1 MVSPNAEV
9 LVHRLQGIASASDHH
24 QEKLILL
31 AVPEV
36 DLPSGKSDQPFA
48 CPYEGCGRHFSSE
61 QLCREH
67 NRSTHRFS
75 CRNPGCERD
84 FTNGALLAQHEDEH
98 TRRDSNFQT
107 RTCPHPGCGQ
117 IFPDQATL
125 FAHYDGLRPLSV
137 YSPGRKLPYKCPFCQ
152 KKYVMER
159 YMTGHQRREHSTNGR
174 SPSEQYESQAAL
186 IRESHASMA
195 RKASRVPA
203 ENTPIIYSAAKT
215 STKPQVKREEGTLTM
230 EKPTVYM
237 DEIEPVSP
245 PYHQSSGQV
254 SYNRSEKMAVGYVLH
269 SDITADAP
277 PYSENEDMDSG
288 EEHPETYALDD
299 WEMPWET
306 AIGLHQ
312 KSDRFPSDA
321 LGYGIIHWVLTLLDM
336 NHWLT
341 VSEVVE
347 LWDAFLTPA
356 QRVIILEQLNQID
369 VGRDD
374 TAVLS
379 ALHGSVLCESIH
391 GWAQF
396 KLLTLQVPEELRQH
410 SSSAKGTTWAILK
423 YCTELERLIKEGRL
437 TASALDL
444 VWPVSLREA
453 PVDEARVHVD
463 APFIELLAALE
474 ARVKCRTVH
483 PSWTQFT
490 NELVLKEMTRY
501 LQDLKTEAEATRSLN
516 LRTIDWFGKMNLL

>member
-1 MVSPNAEV
+1 
-9 LVHRLQGIASASDHH
+9 
-24 QEKLILL
+24 
-31 AVPEV
+31 
-36 DLPSGKSDQPFA
+36 
-48 CPYEGCGRHFSSE
+48 
-61 QLCREH
+61 
-67 NRSTHRFS
+67 
-75 CRNPGCERD
+75 
-84 FTNGALLAQHEDEH
+84 
-98 TRRDSNFQT
+98 
-107 RTCPHPGCGQ
+107 
-117 IFPDQATL
+117 
-125 FAHYDGLRPLSV
+125 
-137 YSPGRKLPYKCPFCQ
+137 
-152 KKYVMER
+152 
-159 YMTGHQRREHSTNGR
+159 MTGHQRREHSTNGR